1 MDQSESLSL
10 GTPEADARMAEDWK
24 AIVAKH
30 QVDEEPAAEAP
41 ESVEKTEAP
50 EKAEKARD
58 EKGKFAKAEKVE
70 KPAPA
75 ATPEETPAEPQEA
88 AAATPENPEGRDL
101 NRAPSSWK
109 PAAKAA
115 YNALPPEIKAE
126 IHRRESDFMKG
137 QSGLLP
143 DAQFGKSIRQVAEP
157 YRMLIESEGGTVEKA
172 FSDLLR
178 TAALFRTGTHQQ
190 KQQALSQIAHQ
201 YGIPMPQ
208 AQIGGEQGAPQAGPQ
223 VYEDPRVSTLLQRM
237 EAESRQREQA
247 DNSRRTA
254 AADKWMNELDAKGQ
268 PVRPYLDNV
277 IDDMVPLVAQMRARD
292 PSVSEAEIFQKAYEA
307 ATWANP
313 EIRALLVKQQQDEL
327 EAKRREETLR
337 KANDAKKAASVNVPR
352 RAVGKTQAAKGSMD
366 ETIREAARTLGMIS

>member
-30 QVDEEPAAEAP
+30 QVDDEPAPAKETP
-41 ESVEKTEAP
+41 EVTDDADKQG
-50 EKAEKARD
+50 KARD
-58 EKGKFAKAEKVE
+58 EKGKFAKSDKDARAEKVE
-70 KPAPA
+70 KTAEDA
-75 ATPEETPAEPQEA
+75 PAEPQEA
-88 AAATPENPEGRDL
+88 APAAQENTEGRDL

-115 YNALPPEIKAE
+115 YNALAPEIKAE

-143 DAQFGKSIRQVAEP
+143 DAQFGKTIRQVAEP

-178 TAALFRTGTHQQ
+178 TAALFRTGTQQQ
-190 KQQALSQIAHQ
+190 KQQALTQIAHQ

-208 AQIGGEQGAPQAGPQ
+208 AQIGSDGPQAVGQQ
-223 VYEDPRVSTLLQRM
+223 VEDPRVTALLHRM
-237 EAESRQREQA
+237 EAELRQREQVES
-247 DNSRRTA
+247 SRRTA
-254 AADKWMNELDAKGQ
+254 AADRWMNEVDAKGQ
-268 PVRPYLDNV
+268 PLRPYVDNV
-277 IDDMVPLVAQMRARD
+277 IDDMVPLVAQIRTKEPAM
-292 PSVSEAEIFQKAYEA
+292 SETEIFQKAYEA

-313 EIRALLVKQQQDEL
+313 EIRALMVKQQQDEL

-337 KANDAKKAASVNVPR
+337 KANEAKKAASVNVPR
-352 RAVGKTQAAKGSMD
+352 RAVGRTQAAKSSME
-366 ETIREAARTLGMIS
+366 ETIRETARTLGMIS